1 MFEPG
6 GESVRG
12 QNLHEPLLSPCM
24 FEPGGKSV
32 RSTPLHFKVFVALC
46 QNLFDHVTLDV
57 GQSIVAPLCS
67 IDKSFVIH
75 PKQVQHGR
83 V

>member
-6 GESVRG
+6 GKSVCC

-32 RSTPLHFKVFVALC
+32 RCKNLHEPYLSKFEPLDF
-46 QNLFDHVTLDV
+46 TL
-57 GQSIVAPLCS
+57 Q
-67 IDKSFVIH
+67 
-75 PKQVQHGR
+75 
-83 V
+83 